1 MKIIVIG
8 LGSMGKRRIRL
19 LSERKDI
26 QLFGIDSQESRC
38 AEVKEKFGL
47 KCYASIADAVAEL
60 KALADSQNA
69 QAEYILAQ
77 YHEKEDKGWC
87 NSQSVKLLTL
97 SAEHGCA
104 DAQYKLGE
112 WYRKPEHNDGVRGNI
127 EEAAKWFRKAAEQG
141 HKEAADALESLET
154 LF

>member
-1 MKIIVIG
+1 
-8 LGSMGKRRIRL
+8 MGQEKSDSLQERL
-19 LSERKDI
+19 EL
-26 QLFGIDSQESRC
+26 C
-38 AEVKEKFGL
+38 AAVLEANETMEGV
-47 KCYASIADAVAEL
+47 SVADAVAEL

-112 WYRKPEHNDGVRGNI
+112 WYRKPEHNDGARGNI

-141 HKEAADALESLET
+141 HKEAAEALEYLVNQYGC
-154 LF
+154 